1 MCCAARAIHTIPDH
15 PCQVLSAA
23 TAEVNS
29 REFVCMTFSA
39 DGKGLLTHSG
49 APDWTLV
56 YWQWDKGKVGAVS
69 KPATAPTS
77 AVYQCSFNPFDNS
90 VVCVTGDGVCRF
102 MRINEQILKPLPGA
116 MGKREPQGYLCHA
129 WMSEDRVIVATDSGD
144 LLLLEAGEL
153 KAALPSAPT
162 DGQSIDSI
170 VSYSKGF
177 VCGADGGMVY
187 VFEKTDDKDYYKQTK
202 TFRIENN
209 LSKIKSLAVSPSEE
223 QLVCSLANSQVYVLT
238 LSNAEILKADE
249 MNFELLSQSF
259 HGQSV
264 TGLDTCIRKP
274 LIATCSLDRSVRI
287 WNYADM
293 STDIAK
299 SFTEECFSVSFH
311 PSGLHVLAGF
321 SDKLRLMNLLM
332 DDIRPYKEFAIKS
345 CRECRFST
353 GGQYFAAVNGN
364 TIQIYSTYTCENIGN
379 LRGHSSKVKS
389 ICWTPDDTK
398 LVSCGM
404 DGAVYEWLLKD
415 FKRTSENVL
424 KSCSYTCAVCS
435 PDARSVYAVGSD
447 MKMKEIADSNIN
459 KDFHTGT
466 VITQIVLANSGRMLF
481 AGTDVGTV
489 RAYKFPLTGEY
500 TEVQVHSAPVTRMR
514 ISPDDAY
521 LFSAAEDA
529 SLFVFDVREK
539 DARGAKRDKEATSY
553 AEEILVTKSDLE
565 EKTQSMAE
573 LKQKVEEL
581 TMQNEYQLRLKDLNF
596 TEKLKESTDKF
607 NAEHEAH
614 TKNYELLLQTKND
627 MEMEYEEK
635 MKQLEERHAQQM
647 QAIDSQY
654 QQKIMTEVERY
665 QILSSEKDIM
675 NETWEERLGVQSD
688 EHERAVQEMTDDYEG
703 RLVEEAGVLERE
715 KTEKD
720 GLIAEFEETRRQL
733 EEDVDREIE
742 ELKEKYEAKLAH
754 EREAVLRLKGENGI
768 MRKKFSALQKDIED
782 QKDEIQ
788 GLFLSKKA
796 LHEHI
801 ASLEKDIVGL
811 KKEIRER
818 DGTIGDKEK
827 RIYDLKK
834 KNQELEKFK
843 FVLDYKIKELK
854 KQIEPREVEIMEMK
868 EQIKKMDQELERYH
882 KNNSALELTI
892 AGLKLKLDGMQR
904 EILSQRTK
912 LGEAEAKAQMVCT
925 ELYETAQHIQ
935 DPKALKDAVKAMYQ
949 RHVTDTFATPGME
962 ADVAAEYTRQREYLE
977 KSVDSLRR
985 KLNKNM
991 ELHRSDNHRMM
1002 QENVALIKEIN
1013 ELRREIKGMK
1023 LAQRAHGPK
1032 SPGKNGYGMESGMSI
1047 GGTHEGDLNALQNA
1061 LGKMDGARLQN
1072 SRSRE
1077 QLPGMDTVPQH

>member
-1 MCCAARAIHTIPDH
+1 
-15 PCQVLSAA
+15 
-23 TAEVNS
+23 
-29 REFVCMTFSA
+29 MTFSA
-39 DGKGLLTHSG
+39 DGKGLLTHGG

-56 YWQWDKGKVGAVS
+56 YWHWDKGKVGAAS

-153 KAALPSAPT
+153 KIALPSAPS
-162 DGQSIDSI
+162 DGLSIDSI
-170 VSYSKGF
+170 IAYSKGF
-177 VCGADGGMVY
+177 VCGADGGVVY
-187 VFEKTDDKDYYKQTK
+187 VFEKTEDKEYYKRTK
-202 TFRIENN
+202 SFRIEGNQC
-209 LSKIKSLAVSPSEE
+209 KIKSLAVTPSED
-223 QLVCSLANSQVYVLT
+223 QLICSLANSQVYVLT
-238 LSNAEILKADE
+238 LSNADILKADE

-274 LIATCSLDRSVRI
+274 LVATCSLDRSVRI

-299 SFTEECFSVSFH
+299 TFTEECFSVSFH

-321 SDKLRLMNLLM
+321 SDKLRIMNLLM

-345 CRECRFST
+345 CRECRFSN
-353 GGQYFAAVNGN
+353 GGQCFAAVNGN

-415 FKRTSENVL
+415 FKRCSENVL

-447 MKMKEIADSNIN
+447 MKMKEIADSNVN
-459 KDFHTGT
+459 KDFPTGT

-481 AGTDVGTV
+481 AGTDMGTI
-489 RAYKFPLTGEY
+489 RSYKFPLTGEY
-500 TEVQVHSAPVTRMR
+500 SEVQVHSAPVTRMR
-514 ISPDDAY
+514 VSPDDAF

-539 DARGAKRDKEATSY
+539 EARGAKRDKEAITY

-596 TEKLKESTDKF
+596 TEKLKETTEKF
-607 NAEHEAH
+607 NAELDADK
-614 TKNYELLLQTKND
+614 KNYELLLQSKND

-635 MKQLEERHAQQM
+635 IKQLEERHGQQM
-647 QAIDSQY
+647 QALEAQY

-665 QILSSEKDIM
+665 QALASEKDMM
-675 NETWEERLGVQSD
+675 NETWEERFGLQGD

-703 RLVEEAGVLERE
+703 RLQEEAAVLERE
-715 KTEKD
+715 KSEKE

-754 EREAVLRLKGENGI
+754 EREAALRLKGENGI
-768 MRKKFSALQKDIED
+768 MRKKFTALQKDIED

-818 DGTIGDKEK
+818 DDTIGDKEK

-892 AGLKLKLDGMQR
+892 SGLRLKLEGMQR
-904 EILSQRTK
+904 EVLSQRTK
-912 LGEAEAKAQMVCT
+912 LGESEAKTQALCT
-925 ELYETAQHIQ
+925 GLHETIQHIQ
-935 DPKALKDAVKAMYQ
+935 EPKALKDAIKAMYHK
-949 RHVTDTFATPGME
+949 HVTETVARRGVDY
-962 ADVAAEYTRQREYLE
+962 DVAAEHTRQREYLE

-991 ELHRSDNHRMM
+991 ELHRSDNQRMM

-1023 LAQRAHGPK
+1023 LAQRAQAIAGNK
-1032 SPGKNGYGMESGMSI
+1032 SLGKGGYGLDSGMSI
-1047 GGTHEGDLNALQNA
+1047 
-1061 LGKMDGARLQN
+1061 MDGARGDDVRESNGGRLQN

-1077 QLPGMDTVPQH
+1077 QLPGMDTVPHQ